1 MAITKW
7 YTLHVFS
14 QHEEKVKKSILD
26 RFSNNKKDDEI
37 KEVYIP
43 KKIEYETDNK
53 GKTHEKSRILFPGYV
68 YINMKLTDEN
78 WHLVKQTEG
87 VTGFIG
93 GERPTPLRRGEIETL
108 KASLEDKPAQTNSK
122 WAPGD
127 QVIIRNGSF
136 TDYDGKVKT
145 VKDNSVVVVI
155 DFFDRP
161 TDVELDFRD
170 IEKV

>member
-26 RFSNNKKDDEI
+26 RFNNNKKDDEI

-53 GKTHEKSRILFPGYV
+53 GKVHEKYRILFPGYV
-68 YINMKLTDEN
+68 YVNMKLTDEN

-93 GERPTPLRRGEIETL
+93 GERPTPLRRGEIEKL
-108 KASLEDKPAQTNSK
+108 KESLEDKPVQITSTWK
-122 WAPGD
+122 PGD
-127 QVIIRNGSF
+127 QVIIRNGAF
-136 TDYDGKVKT
+136 TDCDGTVKT

-161 TDVELDFRD
+161 TDVELDFID
-170 IEKV
+170 IEKI